1 MVGRLHGYTSTDMTS
16 LSVEKEKSDYS
27 MENRG
32 AGRNNSIHLGVSVQM
47 VFKSL
52 RLDEIIMGV

>member
-1 MVGRLHGYTSTDMTS
+1 MTS

-32 AGRNNSIHLGVSVQM
+32 SGRNNSIHLGVSVQM
-47 VFKSL
+47 VFKSP